1 MKYPY
6 LKNTP
11 QLMIIAMALVAIFSV
26 IPLANL
32 IVLGLKNLTV
42 RASEKSLAEL
52 GQFGDFFGGHTSAF
66 TGSISLIVI
75 IFFTFHQSKQQE
87 MFFEKQAADNKNIS
101 DRQFFLDGINLIT
114 QWDLSS
120 PGCDQ
125 CMRLLDYYGRLAL
138 ASTDRELL
146 LMLNTV
152 ITAEVRKNLEGKNGS
167 FKSTNYP
174 FACEA
179 IDRIKV
185 LREEDGRGQKTFRKN
200 KVEQVL

>member
-11 QLMIIAMALVAIFSV
+11 QLMIIAIALVAIFSV

-42 RASEKSLAEL
+42 RSSEKSLAEL

-87 MFFEKQAADNKNIS
+87 MFFEKQAADSKNTS
-101 DRQFFLDGINLIT
+101 DRQFFLNGINLIT

-138 ASTDRELL
+138 ASNDRELL

-152 ITAEVRKNLEGKNGS
+152 ITAEVKKNLEGKNGS

-174 FACEA
+174 YACEA

-185 LREEDGRGQKTFRKN
+185 LREEDSRAQKAFRKN
-200 KVEQVL
+200 KVEQV